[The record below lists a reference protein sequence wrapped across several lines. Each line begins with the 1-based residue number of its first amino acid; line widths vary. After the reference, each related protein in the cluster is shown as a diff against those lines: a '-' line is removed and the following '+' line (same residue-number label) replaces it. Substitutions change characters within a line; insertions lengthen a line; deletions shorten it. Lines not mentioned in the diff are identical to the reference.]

1 MSKECMFLETMAIDP
16 VYEVQ
21 RPSKRN
27 YISVDAG
34 TLCHN
39 AKGQAVTQRRQ
50 ASREKS
56 VESHSHLLMA
66 E

>member
-1 MSKECMFLETMAIDP
+1 MFLETIARTVAIDP

-21 RPSKRN
+21 RPRKRN

-39 AKGQAVTQRRQ
+39 AKSQAVTQQR
-50 ASREKS
+50 SEIREKS
-56 VESHSHLLMA
+56 VESHTHLLMA
-66 E
+66 G